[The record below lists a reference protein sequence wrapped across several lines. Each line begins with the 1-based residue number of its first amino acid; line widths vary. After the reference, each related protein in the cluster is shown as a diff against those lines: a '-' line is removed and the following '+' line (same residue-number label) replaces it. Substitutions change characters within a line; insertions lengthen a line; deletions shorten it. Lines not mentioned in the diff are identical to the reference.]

1 MEIFSTNI
9 SLLLTEIYE
18 LVKEFAALHI
28 FYVKYWLCICQCIIY
43 CFNWKKMQYEI
54 YLIEQ
59 QYYNLI
65 NYHLMMGECSCI

>member
-28 FYVKYWLCICQCIIY
+28 FYVKY
-43 CFNWKKMQYEI
+43 
-54 YLIEQ
+54 
-59 QYYNLI
+59 
-65 NYHLMMGECSCI
+65 

>member
-43 CFNWKKMQYEI
+43 CFNWKKNAI
-54 YLIEQ
+54 WNILNRTAI
-59 QYYNLI
+59 L
-65 NYHLMMGECSCI
+65 